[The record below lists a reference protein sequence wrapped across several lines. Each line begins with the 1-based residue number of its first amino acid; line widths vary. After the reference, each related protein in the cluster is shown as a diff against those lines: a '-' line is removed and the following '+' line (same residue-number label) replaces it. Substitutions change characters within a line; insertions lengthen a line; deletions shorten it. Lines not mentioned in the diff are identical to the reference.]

1 MHVRETSTAAFCT
14 AIMTRGRMRARE
26 VCRNENFA
34 CEESPPRRQIHLDL
48 LVLKERLQTDT
59 HTINRAD
66 WLICSR
72 VLETAG

>member
-1 MHVRETSTAAFCT
+1 MKTLPVK
-14 AIMTRGRMRARE
+14 RAR
-26 VCRNENFA
+26 
-34 CEESPPRRQIHLDL
+34 LDL

>member
-1 MHVRETSTAAFCT
+1 MKTLPVK
-14 AIMTRGRMRARE
+14 RARHG
-26 VCRNENFA
+26 VKFI
-34 CEESPPRRQIHLDL
+34 STW
-48 LVLKERLQTDT
+48 LQTDT

>member
-1 MHVRETSTAAFCT
+1 MK
-14 AIMTRGRMRARE
+14 
-26 VCRNENFA
+26 FA

>member
-1 MHVRETSTAAFCT
+1 MKTLRKGQLNRH
-14 AIMTRGRMRARE
+14 TRYRPATTTR
-26 VCRNENFA
+26 NFA

-48 LVLKERLQTDT
+48 LVLRERLQTDT

>member
-1 MHVRETSTAAFCT
+1 MKTLPVK
-14 AIMTRGRMRARE
+14 RARHG
-26 VCRNENFA
+26 VK
-34 CEESPPRRQIHLDL
+34 IHLDL